1 MEVALALAVILAFI
15 WGRQYLK
22 LRKRHLEREM
32 LHRERLLAM
41 EKGIPLPEFPTLA
54 EEPSGSLLDY
64 LSGSIADSQAGTR
77 VRSDPDLRRSR
88 NSGGLRHSAGL
99 RATQSVERRSHT
111 WLHRGRVCSI
121 LPVHSPITA
130 LGFQMGVTPRV
141 FRFRKWRPGQP
152 RPQEENIRGLTSW
165 NR

>member
-64 LSGSIADSQAGTR
+64 LSGSIAIPKLALGCGLILIFGGAGMVAAFLIVPDSELHKVWSVGLIPGFIG
-77 VRSDPDLRRSR
+77 VGFVLYYLFIRRS
-88 NSGGLRHSAGL
+88 LR
-99 RATQSVERRSHT
+99 
-111 WLHRGRVCSI
+111 
-121 LPVHSPITA
+121 
-130 LGFQMGVTPRV
+130 
-141 FRFRKWRPGQP
+141 
-152 RPQEENIRGLTSW
+152 
-165 NR
+165 

>member
-1 MEVALALAVILAFI
+1 MEGALALAVILAFI

-64 LSGSIADSQAGTR
+64 LSGSIVIPKLALGCGLILIFGGAGMVAAFLIAPDSELHKAWSVGLIPGFIG
-77 VRSDPDLRRSR
+77 VGFVLYYLFIRRS
-88 NSGGLRHSAGL
+88 LR
-99 RATQSVERRSHT
+99 
-111 WLHRGRVCSI
+111 
-121 LPVHSPITA
+121 
-130 LGFQMGVTPRV
+130 
-141 FRFRKWRPGQP
+141 
-152 RPQEENIRGLTSW
+152 
-165 NR
+165 

>member
-64 LSGSIADSQAGTR
+64 LSGSIAIPKLALGCGLILIFGGAGIVAAFIIAPDSELHKVWSVGLIPGFIG
-77 VRSDPDLRRSR
+77 VGLILYYLLIRRSQR
-88 NSGGLRHSAGL
+88 
-99 RATQSVERRSHT
+99 
-111 WLHRGRVCSI
+111 
-121 LPVHSPITA
+121 
-130 LGFQMGVTPRV
+130 
-141 FRFRKWRPGQP
+141 
-152 RPQEENIRGLTSW
+152 
-165 NR
+165 

>member
-54 EEPSGSLLDY
+54 EEPNGSLLDY
-64 LSGSIADSQAGTR
+64 LSGSI
-77 VRSDPDLRRSR
+77 VIPKL
-88 NSGGLRHSAGL
+88 
-99 RATQSVERRSHT
+99 
-111 WLHRGRVCSI
+111 
-121 LPVHSPITA
+121 A
-130 LGFQMGVTPRV
+130 LGCGLILLFGGAGMVAAFVIAPDSELHKVWSVGLIPGFIGVGFVLYYLFIHRSL
-141 FRFRKWRPGQP
+141 R
-152 RPQEENIRGLTSW
+152 
-165 NR
+165 